1 MKKKKKE
8 IEWKYLALIQLW
20 LYFNLDLCI
29 LDFIENRKKNDYLK
43 PFYFQA
49 LFSQLEK
56 LRLWLQWSFILI
68 VVRSNI

>member
-29 LDFIENRKKNDYLK
+29 LDFIENRKKKWLFKAFLFFRLYFRNWKSFVYDFNDL
-43 PFYFQA
+43 
-49 LFSQLEK
+49 
-56 LRLWLQWSFILI
+56 SF
-68 VVRSNI
+68 